1 MKNKILDFSEDKKI
15 KINENINENSIGN
28 NEKEKHSKYEN
39 KYKANTLYWGLGI
52 ENELYLEFQ
61 KKISISKTF
70 FLKNHKRE
78 RYSVDYFSN
87 YNNKYLN
94 DAFNYY
100 VYKYA
105 NNNIYLP
112 LLVNSHTFIYTDY
125 KNNSKKLYT
134 NKGEQNPKFSGK
146 VLLENLIENNNYLK
160 NNIGNTWIF
169 DGDVIEFVSN
179 DFFNAKLVNILDE
192 IKLYKKNFIQNIND
206 TMKKLNIFSEY
217 GELKLME
224 NNHPFAI
231 YLTNLN
237 NISMFNNGTLHYNIT
252 LPTQLDENGKIKDI
266 NKFKN
271 DHKNAIKI
279 IQLLEPFIISI
290 YGKADIFS
298 KMENFKNS
306 NKFSSCS
313 QRCAISRYIGI
324 GTYDIDK
331 MESGKILTKNID
343 DLEFSKLDYWW
354 YNKYYEDN
362 AYSKL
367 NDIGLDIN
375 FNKHYNHGIEIR
387 FLDHIENEDKLFNSF
402 EFIIYLMDYI
412 LEYENKINDLENP
425 IKNKIWNEFV
435 VNIFKY
441 GKTYILNNE
450 EKTYYQKI
458 FNIEFKKY
466 SVEDIYNEIYFY
478 FILKFNNFFTSTQN
492 DVEKLILVPCG
503 KFSSLTLDVQ
513 YIDTNLLINYS
524 DFIKKFDDCEI
535 KENVDDCINN
545 QNNFIEKV
553 ENILYNKINDYKN
566 NEIKKDLFKTNSIEK
581 TDIESCCSIS

>member
-15 KINENINENSIGN
+15 KINENISENSIGN

-70 FLKNHKRE
+70 FLKNHKKE

-100 VYKYA
+100 SDNYIQS
-105 NNNIYLP
+105 NIYLP
-112 LLVNSHTFIYTDY
+112 LLVNSHTFIYTDS

-134 NKGEQNPKFSGK
+134 KKCEQNPKFSGK

-179 DFFNAKLVNILDE
+179 DFFNAKLVNVLDE

-206 TMKKLNIFSEY
+206 TLKKLNIFSEY

-231 YLTNLN
+231 YLTNPN

-306 NKFSSCS
+306 NKFSSSS

-402 EFIIYLMDYI
+402 EFIIYLMDYV

-425 IKNKIWNEFV
+425 IKNKVWNEFV
-435 VNIFKY
+435 VKIFKY

-450 EKTYYQKI
+450 ERNYYQNI

-478 FILKFNNFFTSTQN
+478 FILKFNNFFTSTKN
-492 DVEKLILVPCG
+492 DVEKSVLIPCG

-513 YIDTNLLINYS
+513 YIDSNLLVNYS
-524 DFIKKFDDCEI
+524 DFIKRFDDCEI

-581 TDIESCCSIS
+581 TNIESCCSIS